1 MLMYGSR
8 LETADCDFRYGRQ
21 GVIEGYGERHR
32 HSSPL
37 TVLLNRSRFS
47 DNWNMRKGPRGSAAA
62 GAITIMTNVGWW
74 QNPEKNNPVVKIKT
88 LLLRELRGQCR
99 GCVVCQR

>member
-1 MLMYGSR
+1 MYGSR

-21 GVIEGYGERHR
+21 FIEGYGERHR

-47 DNWNMRKGPRGSAAA
+47 DNWNMRKRHYSEAAE
-62 GAITIMTNVGWW
+62 AITIMASGLDKI
-74 QNPEKNNPVVKIKT
+74 PEI
-88 LLLRELRGQCR
+88 QS
-99 GCVVCQR
+99 